1 MIDIH
6 CHILPGLDDGAQ
18 TLENSLEMAKAAV
31 NDGIRKIAAT
41 PHHQT
46 SRYNN
51 PKKVVVEKVN
61 QLNDALQREG
71 IPLEIL
77 TGQEVR
83 LFGDWE
89 LEYDRDLIATVN
101 NKNYILIEFPA
112 NHVPN
117 YAERLFYEMQTKGLI
132 PVIVHPERNSQ
143 IVEQPDKLFSLVEKG
158 AISQVTASSVT
169 GDLGKKIQKF
179 SFQLIEANLTHCVA
193 SDAHNTTTRPF
204 HLSAAYEEIEREFG
218 TEIVYM
224 FRENAEY
231 IISGQMIYRED
242 PQPIKR
248 KKILGLF

>member
-18 TLENSLEMAKAAV
+18 TLENSLAMAKAAV
-31 NDGIRKIAAT
+31 NDGIRKIVAT

-61 QLNDALQREG
+61 LLNSALQKEG

-89 LEYDRDLIATVN
+89 LEYDNDLIATVN
-101 NKNYILIEFPA
+101 DKNYILIEFPS

-117 YAERLFYEMQTKGLI
+117 YAERLFYEMQTKRLI

-143 IVEQPDKLFSLVEKG
+143 IVEQPDKLFSLIEKG

-179 SFQLIEANLTHCVA
+179 SFQLIETNLTHCVA
-193 SDAHNTTTRPF
+193 SDAHNITTRPF
-204 HLSAAYEEIEREFG
+204 HLSAAYEVIGREFG
-218 TEIVYM
+218 SETVYM
-224 FRENAEY
+224 LQENAEY
-231 IISGQMIYRED
+231 IIAGQMIYRED